1 MVYALRRPI
10 LWAADQPQIKKALLS
25 TPLSRKVVSRFV
37 AGERVSDAVDAVR
50 RLRADGIHAAID
62 HLGEDVTTEYQ
73 ALAGQQANLELIQAL
88 DDAGLAEGAEVTLK
102 LSALGQGLGRSGV
115 ALARTQ
121 AGAIADEASRN
132 GVLVSVDMEDHTTVD
147 ATLQTVESMRQGTPS
162 VGVAL
167 QAMLRRTAE
176 DLPRMAAAGG
186 RVRLVKGAY
195 DEPESVAYSGGREV
209 DRAYARGLGRLFAG
223 DGYPMVATH
232 DPALI
237 SLALRLADE
246 HRRTPDEFEFQMLYG
261 IRSDEQKRLAAAG
274 YRVRA
279 YVPYGVDWYG
289 YFTRR
294 LAERPANLAF
304 FLRSLVPG

>member
-1 MVYALRRPI
+1 M

-25 TPLSRKVVSRFV
+25 TPLTRSVVSRFV
-37 AGERVSDAVDAVR
+37 AGERVSDAIDAVR
-50 RLRADGIHAAID
+50 RLRADGILAAID

-73 ALAGQQANLELIQAL
+73 ALAGQEANLELIAAL
-88 DDAGLAEGAEVTLK
+88 ADAGLTDGSEVTLK
-102 LSALGQGLGRSGV
+102 LSALGQALGPSGPG
-115 ALARTQ
+115 LARTQ
-121 AGAIADEASRN
+121 AHAIIEAASRR

-147 ATLQTVESMRQGTPS
+147 DTLATVEALRRRTPS

-167 QAMLRRTAE
+167 QAMLRRTAD
-176 DLPRMAAAGG
+176 DLPRMAADGG

-195 DEPESVAYSGGREV
+195 DEPESVAYDDSGDV

-237 SLALRLADE
+237 ALTLRLAE
-246 HRRTPDEFEFQMLYG
+246 KHRRTPDEFEFQMLYG
-261 IRSDEQKRLAAAG
+261 IRADEQRRLAAAG

-304 FLRSLVPG
+304 FLRSLLPR

>member
-1 MVYALRRPI
+1 M

-25 TPLSRKVVSRFV
+25 TPLTRSVVSRFV
-37 AGERVSDAVDAVR
+37 AGERVSDAIDAVR
-50 RLRADGIHAAID
+50 RLRADGILAAID

-73 ALAGQQANLELIQAL
+73 ALAGQEANLELIAAL
-88 DDAGLAEGAEVTLK
+88 ADAGLTDGSEVTLK
-102 LSALGQGLGRSGV
+102 LSALGQGLGRSG
-115 ALARTQ
+115 AGLARTQ
-121 AGAIADEASRN
+121 ALAIVEAASRR

-147 ATLQTVESMRQGTPS
+147 DTLTTVEALRRQTPS

-167 QAMLRRTAE
+167 QAMLRRTAD
-176 DLPRMAAAGG
+176 DLPRMATDGG

-195 DEPESVAYSGGREV
+195 DEPESAAYTDSGDV

-237 SLALRLADE
+237 SLALRLAEE

-261 IRSDEQKRLAAAG
+261 IRADEQRRLAAAG

-304 FLRSLVPG
+304 FLRSLLPG